1 MYCVKCGKELIPG
14 AAFCTGCGCK
24 IEQGGA
30 TPVAPKAEE
39 PEVEK
44 VEETVAVEEPIA
56 QEKVEQVEATPVTS
70 DESVPTPVYTQNTQG
85 TGPVSKKNGITGM
98 VLGCVG
104 SFFLFFLYF
113 GLVSLV
119 CGIIGN
125 VFSKKAFEEDGF
137 TWGMAKAGKITSK
150 VAIIAG
156 AVELGLVFIIATIY
170 GCAMC
175 ASVGVSA
182 LGAGTEIF
190 DALENVSSLFIM

>member
-30 TPVAPKAEE
+30 TPVAPKVEE
-39 PEVEK
+39 PI
-44 VEETVAVEEPIA
+44 VEETVATETVEEA
-56 QEKVEQVEATPVTS
+56 QEKVEQVVATPIT
-70 DESVPTPVYTQNTQG
+70 DDAPVPTPVYTQNTQS

-98 VLGCVG
+98 VLGIVG
-104 SFFLFFLYF
+104 SFFLFFVYF

-125 VFSKKAFEEDGF
+125 VYSKKAFEEDGF

-156 AVELGLVFIIATIY
+156 AVELGILFIILSIY

-175 ASVGVSA
+175 ASIGVSA
-182 LGAGTEIF
+182 VGAGTEVF
-190 DALENVSSLFIM
+190 DALENLSSLFIM